1 MLCLKCVI
9 SRVGGGLNEKR
20 GVKTLQKVW
29 YHIWTAPYKEEVVDI
44 FIWLTLR
51 VSNTGCFNTSL
62 PPLFLQPYC
71 VMVHLKSIYF
81 QNPISIPDYHARFHK
96 SRGNSVLDVVFPTR
110 CPKWI
115 FIFLIVLVEKRHQT
129 IRNPV
134 CVTLLYLSHIKQGNY
149 T

>member
-1 MLCLKCVI
+1 M
-9 SRVGGGLNEKR
+9 RRG
-20 GVKTLQKVW
+20 GVKTLQKSVIS
-29 YHIWTAPYKEEVVDI
+29 YLNSSLQRGGCRYFHLVNIARFQYRV
-44 FIWLTLR
+44 FQYLLT
-51 VSNTGCFNTSL
+51 
-62 PPLFLQPYC
+62 PPPFPQPYC

-110 CPKWI
+110 YAKWI

>member
-1 MLCLKCVI
+1 MHNALSQMCDI
-9 SRVGGGLNEKR
+9 TSGGWMRRG

-81 QNPISIPDYHARFHK
+81 QNPISIPDYHARFHDYIAIYLLPVLWFICQ
-96 SRGNSVLDVVFPTR
+96 GQAQGQPHFHEHFQTVFLGWLSV
-110 CPKWI
+110 KA
-115 FIFLIVLVEKRHQT
+115 ET
-129 IRNPV
+129 I
-134 CVTLLYLSHIKQGNY
+134 
-149 T
+149 